1 MRQSQNVD
9 VLAVSNRYDHL
20 GRRVQ
25 KITPEATHTYFYDG
39 WLLIKETRHP
49 AASRSRKAREQLETR
64 HPAAPQLGSDAA
76 GSRVSMED
84 DVIEYY
90 WGKDLS
96 GSIGGAGGAGGLLY
110 VKINGVI
117 YVPWYDAYGN
127 IMGYCDAEG
136 HGVARFGDC
145 PSAQPTFIVN
155 SLAMRTVKVYPYIL
169 RNEHTGGAACTE
181 GFVTARLA
189 HANRLYRQVG
199 VQFVLGQQISYADF
213 EGVDV
218 HNFNKDRKGERWQ
231 DVLKHHNKVV
241 DRIWCD
247 GVELYFCGKIE
258 RIGRFNS
265 HHQSMGVTTPSGTFI
280 SNISPIETLAHE
292 LGHSLGQLDLYS
304 EMMAVNDDVAVR
316 LSCDVD
322 STMIVDCGDRGRYG
336 YALWSYR
343 SGITANEV
351 VERCLMLG
359 QVYSG
364 VQRVDISSGGIKS
377 FYSVLCNVQ
386 SDAFTEVEV
395 RPVGRHIIDSAY
407 SDKNN
412 RGFWDY

>member
-1 MRQSQNVD
+1 MNPASVVIGER
-9 VLAVSNRYDHL
+9 AFF
-20 GRRVQ
+20 RV
-25 KITPEATHTYFYDG
+25 
-39 WLLIKETRHP
+39 
-49 AASRSRKAREQLETR
+49 
-64 HPAAPQLGSDAA
+64 SDASGA
-76 GSRVSMED
+76 LPPSKVKWEVEGSGAQIVGQDTGWEVEVAATAPADEIRV
-84 DVIEYY
+84 
-90 WGKDLS
+90 
-96 GSIGGAGGAGGLLY
+96 
-110 VKINGVI
+110 
-117 YVPWYDAYGN
+117 
-127 IMGYCDAEG
+127 
-136 HGVARFGDC
+136 VARFGDC

-181 GFVTARLA
+181 GFVTARLE

-199 VQFVLGQQISYADF
+199 VQFALGQQISYADF

-218 HNFNKDRKGERWQ
+218 YNFNKDRKGERWQ

-304 EMMAVNDDVAVR
+304 EIMAVNDDVAVR

-377 FYSVLCNVQ
+377 FYFVLCNVQ